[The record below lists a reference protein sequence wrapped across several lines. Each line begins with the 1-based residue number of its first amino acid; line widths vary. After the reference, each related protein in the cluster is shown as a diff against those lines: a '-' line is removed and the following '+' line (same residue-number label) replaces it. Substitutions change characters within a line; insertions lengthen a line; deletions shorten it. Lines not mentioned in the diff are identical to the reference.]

1 MASLRCRDCP
11 LRCHTECCRQLTINC
26 IPQPLVSVKHGYLT
40 DFAPTVAPM
49 VPPLI
54 FHCVTEI
61 EARGLVQEGLY
72 RVSSTREKVK
82 RLRHK
87 FLRGKVTPY
96 LGNKDTHTL
105 CCCVKE
111 FLRMLQHPLI
121 PLYHRH
127 IFMLATQQSDPL
139 TVEEQ
144 LFLAIEDLQQP
155 YRDTLAFLM
164 LHWQRIAQSPEV
176 KMSINNIAVVFA
188 PTLFDDVHMDLS
200 NIVLWQQ
207 VLRVLLLQSSE
218 FWAQFLEVEPLTP
231 AYSIDDLEWKR
242 ETNQSPSLHWQSV
255 KTYFRSMVSDKKT
268 RFQSGLYFNLA
279 CRLIWSTDW
288 NRLQCELPAI
298 YYLFLD
304 ASKEQNWTL

>member
-1 MASLRCRDCP
+1 M
-11 LRCHTECCRQLTINC
+11 
-26 IPQPLVSVKHGYLT
+26 
-40 DFAPTVAPM
+40 
-49 VPPLI
+49 
-54 FHCVTEI
+54 
-61 EARGLVQEGLY
+61 
-72 RVSSTREKVK
+72 
-82 RLRHK
+82 
-87 FLRGKVTPY
+87 
-96 LGNKDTHTL
+96 
-105 CCCVKE
+105 
-111 FLRMLQHPLI
+111 
-121 PLYHRH
+121 
-127 IFMLATQQSDPL
+127 
-139 TVEEQ
+139 EEQ

-255 KTYFRSMVSDKKT
+255 KTYFRSMVSDKET
-268 RFQSGLYFNLA
+268 PFEFGLYFNLA

-288 NRLQCELPAI
+288 NRLLCELPAI

-304 ASKEQNWTL
+304 ASKERN

>member
-1 MASLRCRDCP
+1 
-11 LRCHTECCRQLTINC
+11 
-26 IPQPLVSVKHGYLT
+26 
-40 DFAPTVAPM
+40 M
-49 VPPLI
+49 VPALI

-61 EARGLVQEGLY
+61 EARGLLVEGLY

-82 RLRHK
+82 RLRNK

-111 FLRMLQHPLI
+111 FLRMLQLPLI

-127 IFMLATQQSDPL
+127 EFMLATQLSDPL
-139 TVEEQ
+139 AVEEQ
-144 LFLAIEDLQQP
+144 LYVALEELQQP

-176 KMSINNIAVVFA
+176 KMSIENIAVVFA
-188 PTLFDDVHMDLS
+188 PTLFDDLNMDLS

-218 FWAQFLEVEPLTP
+218 FWAQFLEVEPLLPT
-231 AYSIDDLEWKR
+231 YSLDDYEWKH
-242 ETNQSPSLHWQSV
+242 ETNHSPSLDWQSV
-255 KTYFRSMVSDKKT
+255 KTYFRSVV
-268 RFQSGLYFNLA
+268 
-279 CRLIWSTDW
+279 
-288 NRLQCELPAI
+288 
-298 YYLFLD
+298 
-304 ASKEQNWTL
+304 